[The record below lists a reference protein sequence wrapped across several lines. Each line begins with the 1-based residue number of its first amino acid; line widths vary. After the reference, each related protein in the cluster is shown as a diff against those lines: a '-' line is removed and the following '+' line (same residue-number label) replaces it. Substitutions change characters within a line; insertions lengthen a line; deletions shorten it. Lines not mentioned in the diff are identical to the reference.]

1 MEQEDIP
8 QFVTTARHWIEVSAI
23 GVDILA
29 AIVIVI
35 GMTVGTLGFLAHWRP
50 RAPVPEFL
58 EGYRKQ
64 VGRTLLLA
72 LELLVAADILETIV
86 SGPTLQEIA
95 GLLLLVIVRTFLSW
109 SLELEIDH
117 RWPWQPEPR
126 KPLQELVEA
135 SRSSGRAAAGA
146 PED

>member
-1 MEQEDIP
+1 MEGEQA
-8 QFVTTARHWIEVSAI
+8 QGFVANARHFVEMAAI
-23 GVDILA
+23 GIDLLA
-29 AIVIVI
+29 AFVIVL

-50 RAPVPEFL
+50 RSPVPEFL
-58 EGYRKQ
+58 EGYRRQ

-95 GLLLLVIVRTFLSW
+95 GLLMLVIVRTFLSW

-126 KPLQELVEA
+126 DPLKELAELAERSETGA
-135 SRSSGRAAAGA
+135 SRSG
-146 PED
+146 EE